1 MAFSYGYFE
10 VVRNLAATLDCGITT
25 VLDAGGADLGVRQA
39 VEDGLIEGLAAHRDH
54 DPQSDRRAQRRVVA
68 FRDLRR
74 VLRRSP
80 GRPEGVVDGPE
91 EMRKRAREVIRAGA
105 DVLRVCTAGGVL
117 SPRDTAR
124 HAHFR
129 PGRGASGGDRWR
141 GLRAG
146 AWGHP
151 LGLRFGHR
159 ARHHGANRRRSQCCS
174 GIEPSSADA

>member
-39 VEDGLIEGLAAHRDH
+39 VEDGLIEGPAAHRDH
-54 DPQSDRRAQRRVVA
+54 DPQSDRRAQRRLVA

-74 VLRRSP
+74 VLRRAP
-80 GRPEGVVDGPE
+80 GRPEGAVDGPE

-105 DVLRVCTAGGVL
+105 DVLRVCTTGGVL

-129 PGRGASGGDRWR
+129 PAAALLAVTGGAASGP
-141 GLRAG
+141 G

-151 LGLRFGHR
+151 LGLRFGRR

-174 GIEPSSADA
+174 GTEPSSAVP